1 MKKTK
6 GRMRGILSLVLAML
20 LTVTM
25 IPAQKVLAED
35 GTSGST
41 AESTG
46 NLTFQYEDTAL
57 GFGYV
62 EWKDNA
68 GDWHTQQKNDT
79 VTATAVRIKYDHGGQ
94 LEPGAGLYL
103 DGKDILKDEAN
114 KTALESENG
123 LTLETDKNYEFQ
135 HIAFI
140 AAGGSGSGEQPPQQP
155 QPPASQGIE
164 LILEGNARDK
174 FDTLIAAG
182 DDANNIYVKVND
194 AASYQKI
201 SDLMNDSTS
210 STPLVTVSGGRYQFA
225 NTVTKVSLYV
235 KYDANYMVQFMPN
248 VAGMGFSENAP
259 LVLDGSGSQHI
270 QIDKKVNT
278 ITWAYDDVRYGKDAY
293 LEHGTAEIIAVDG
306 TPVEKLPKDP
316 DNFAA
321 NAGNKDGGHFAAAP
335 GAKITIKLTPDYGYQ
350 LSGVQLNG
358 GATLEA
364 QKEVS
369 TFTFTMPD
377 TSIHFKGIFTKSEDA
392 VVTTGNTVKN
402 AAIANGANAA
412 NSGNLE
418 LKVSDNTDYNTAAA
432 TALVSDAV
440 AAEAVDL
447 SLNQVV
453 SKGNGTNWE
462 TGITEFEKPIT
473 LSLALK
479 DYDANYDYTVVRNH
493 NGKLTALDTT
503 AINGT
508 VSFATNQFSTYV
520 IVKKEK
526 SKTPV
531 YSTQANAGAGAPQT
545 TFSQTTKELLDA
557 IGLTAAEKKAIA
569 NGANANVVLNV
580 NVKTL
585 TEKEAKLIESV
596 IGKNKMAETYDI
608 NLLLQIAGL
617 ADRNITDPSSAIGI
631 TITIPDK
638 FINTDTSVKRVYRM
652 VRIHDGKA
660 TVIDGTFDANT
671 KQFTFATDGFSTYA
685 LVYEDVA
692 ATTTTP
698 ATTSPKTN
706 DTSLPIAWLLLLGAG
721 LCGCMAVTLVKKKTK

>member
-25 IPAQKVLAED
+25 IPAQKVLAE
-35 GTSGST
+35 GEAAGST
-41 AESTG
+41 AENTG
-46 NLTFQYEDTAL
+46 NLTFASFESTDISHGEVQWKNGDADT
-57 GFGYV
+57 
-62 EWKDNA
+62 
-68 GDWHTQQKNDT
+68 WHTQTTTGD
-79 VTATAVRIKYDHGGQ
+79 VTATNVRIVVKENANLGQ
-94 LEPGAGLYL
+94 HMALRINGQ
-103 DGKDILKDEAN
+103 DILQTNLETLKSDE
-114 KTALESENG
+114 G
-123 LTLETDKNYEFQ
+123 LTLQANEKYQFEHIEFSS
-135 HIAFI
+135 
-140 AAGGSGSGEQPPQQP
+140 AAGGSGGEEQQP
-155 QPPASQGIE
+155 QPPKPPVSQGIE
-164 LILEGNARDK
+164 LILEGNAKDK
-174 FDTLIAAG
+174 FDTLIATG
-182 DDANNIYVKVND
+182 DTANNIYVKVND
-194 AASYQKI
+194 EASYQKI
-201 SDLMNDSTS
+201 SDLTKG
-210 STPLVTVSGGRYQFA
+210 STPQVTVSPDGRYQFA
-225 NTVTKVSLYV
+225 DFVTKVSLYV

-248 VAGMGFSENAP
+248 AAGMGFSENAP
-259 LVLDGSGSQHI
+259 LVLNGSGSQHI

-293 LEHGTAEIIAVDG
+293 LEHGTAEIIAVNG
-306 TPVEKLPKDP
+306 TPVAQLPKDP

-321 NAGNKDGGHFAAAP
+321 NAGNKDGGHFAADP

-364 QKEVS
+364 QKDVS

-377 TSIHFKGIFTKSEDA
+377 TSVHFKGIFTKSEDA

-402 AAIANGANAA
+402 AAIANGANATS
-412 NSGNLE
+412 SGNLE
-418 LKVSDNTDYNTAAA
+418 LKVSDNTNYNTAAA

-531 YSTQANAGAGAPQT
+531 YSTEANAGAGAPQT

-569 NGANANVVLNV
+569 NGANVNVVLNV

-638 FINTDTSVKRVYRM
+638 FINTDTSVKRIYRM

-706 DTSLPIAWLLLLGAG
+706 NTSLPIAWLLLLGAG

>member
-1 MKKTK
+1 MRKTK

-25 IPAQKVLAED
+25 IPAQKVLAE
-35 GTSGST
+35 GESAGST
-41 AESTG
+41 AENTG
-46 NLTFQYEDTAL
+46 NLTFQYKDTAL

-62 EWKDNA
+62 QWKDNA
-68 GDWHTQQKNDT
+68 GTWHTQQENGT
-79 VTATAVRIKYDHGGQ
+79 VTATAVRIKYDHSGQ
-94 LEPGAGLYL
+94 LESGAGLYL

-123 LTLETDKNYEFQ
+123 LTLETEKNYEFQ

-140 AAGGSGSGEQPPQQP
+140 AAGGSGGGEQQP
-155 QPPASQGIE
+155 QPPAAQGIE
-164 LILEGNARDK
+164 LILEGNARDNFHK
-174 FDTLIAAG
+174 MINIGNAE
-182 DDANNIYVKVND
+182 NNIYVKVND
-194 AASYQKI
+194 EASYQKI
-201 SDLMNDSTS
+201 SDLIHDNQ
-210 STPLVTVSGGRYQFA
+210 VTVSGGCYQFVA
-225 NTVTKVSLYV
+225 SVKKVSLYV
-235 KYDANYMVQFMPN
+235 KYDTNYMVQFMPN

-293 LEHGTAEIIAVDG
+293 LEHGTAEIIAVNG
-306 TPVEKLPKDP
+306 TPVAQLPKDP

-321 NAGNKDGGHFAAAP
+321 NAGNKDGGHFAADP
-335 GAKITIKLTPDYGYQ
+335 GDKITIKLTPDYGYQ

-364 QKEVS
+364 QKDVS
-369 TFTFTMPD
+369 TFTFTMPN
-377 TSIHFKGIFTKSEDA
+377 TSVHFKGIFTKSEDA

-418 LKVSDNTDYNTAAA
+418 LKVSDNTEYNTAAA

-473 LSLALK
+473 VSLALK

-531 YSTQANAGAGAPQT
+531 YSTEANAGAGAPQT

-569 NGANANVVLNV
+569 NGANVNVVLNV

>member
-1 MKKTK
+1 MRKTK
-6 GRMRGILSLVLAML
+6 GRMRGILSLVLAL
-20 LTVTM
+20 LLMVTM
-25 IPAQKVLAED
+25 IPAQKVLAE
-35 GTSGST
+35 GEPAGNPTG
-41 AESTG
+41 STG
-46 NLTFQYEDTAL
+46 NLTFQFANNSAEY
-57 GFGYV
+57 GSV
-62 EWKDNA
+62 EWQDATGNWKK
-68 GDWHTQQKNDT
+68 QQADGT
-79 VTATAVRIKYDHGGQ
+79 VTATAVRVKYNKGGQ
-94 LEPGAGLYL
+94 LEPGAGLFL
-103 DGKDILKDEAN
+103 DGKNILEDKTN
-114 KTALESENG
+114 KTDLESENG
-123 LTLETDKNYEFQ
+123 FTLKTDKNYAFQ

-140 AAGGSGSGEQPPQQP
+140 TAGGSGGEENPP
-155 QPPASQGIE
+155 QPPKPPVSQGIE
-164 LILEGNARDK
+164 FFLEGNAKDK
-174 FDTLIAAG
+174 FDTLIATG
-182 DDANNIYVKVND
+182 DTANNIYVKVNED
-194 AASYQKI
+194 TSYQKI
-201 SDLMNDSTS
+201 NDLIKSKM
-210 STPLVTVSGGRYQFA
+210 VTISPDGRYQFDKS
-225 NTVTKVSLYV
+225 VTKVFLYV

-293 LEHGTAEIIAVDG
+293 LEHGTAEIIAVNG
-306 TPVEKLPKDP
+306 TPVAKLPVDP
-316 DNFAA
+316 TNFAT
-321 NAGNKDGGHFAAAP
+321 NAGNKDGGHFAADP

-350 LSGVQLNG
+350 LSGVKLNG

-364 QKEVS
+364 QKDVS

-377 TSIHFKGIFTKSEDA
+377 TSVHFKGIFTKSEDA

-402 AAIANGANAA
+402 AAIANGANAT

-418 LKVSDNTDYNTAAA
+418 LKVSDNTNYNTAAA

-531 YSTQANAGAGAPQT
+531 YSTEANAGAGAPQT

-569 NGANANVVLNV
+569 NGANVNVVLNV

-660 TVIDGTFDANT
+660 TVIDGTFDAKT

-692 ATTTTP
+692 ATTSTP

-721 LCGCMAVTLVKKKTK
+721 LCGCMAVTARKKKIK

>member
-1 MKKTK
+1 MRKTK
-6 GRMRGILSLVLAML
+6 GRMRGILSLVLAL
-20 LTVTM
+20 LLMVTM
-25 IPAQKVLAED
+25 IPAQKVLAE
-35 GTSGST
+35 GET
-41 AESTG
+41 AGNQPENAG
-46 NLTFQYEDTAL
+46 NLTFASFDSTDISLGEVQWKNGDADT
-57 GFGYV
+57 
-62 EWKDNA
+62 
-68 GDWHTQQKNDT
+68 WHTQTTTGD
-79 VTATAVRIKYDHGGQ
+79 VTATNVRIVVKKNANLGQ
-94 LEPGAGLYL
+94 HMALRINGQ
-103 DGKDILKDEAN
+103 DILQTN
-114 KTALESENG
+114 LETLKSNEG
-123 LTLETDKNYEFQ
+123 LTLQADGKYQFEHIEFSS
-135 HIAFI
+135 
-140 AAGGSGSGEQPPQQP
+140 AAGGSGGEEQPPQ
-155 QPPASQGIE
+155 PPTSQGIE
-164 LILEGNARDK
+164 FVLEGNAKDK
-174 FDTLIAAG
+174 FDTLIATG
-182 DDANNIYVKVND
+182 DTANNIYVRVNED
-194 AASYQKI
+194 TSYQKI
-201 SDLMNDSTS
+201 NDLIKSKM
-210 STPLVTVSGGRYQFA
+210 VTVSPDGRYQFDKS
-225 NTVTKVSLYV
+225 VTKVSLYV

-278 ITWAYDDVRYGKDAY
+278 ITWAYDDVRYDKDAY
-293 LEHGTAEIIAVDG
+293 LEHGTAEIIAVNG
-306 TPVEKLPKDP
+306 TPVAKLPMDP
-316 DNFAA
+316 TNFAT
-321 NAGNKDGGHFAAAP
+321 NAGNKDGGHFAADP
-335 GAKITIKLTPDYGYQ
+335 GDKITIKLTPDYGYQ

-364 QKEVS
+364 QKDVS
-369 TFTFTMPD
+369 TFTFTMPN
-377 TSIHFKGIFTKSEDA
+377 TSVHFKGIFTKSEDA

-402 AAIANGANAA
+402 AAIVNGANAA

-418 LKVSDNTDYNTAAA
+418 LKVSDNTEYNTAAA

-531 YSTQANAGAGAPQT
+531 YSTEANAGAGAPQT

-569 NGANANVVLNV
+569 NGANVNVVLNV

-706 DTSLPIAWLLLLGAG
+706 DTSLPIAWFLLLGAG

>member
-1 MKKTK
+1 MRKTK

-25 IPAQKVLAED
+25 IPAQKVLAE
-35 GTSGST
+35 GEPSG
-41 AESTG
+41 STG
-46 NLTFQYEDTAL
+46 NLTFASFDSTDISLGEVQWKNGNADT
-57 GFGYV
+57 
-62 EWKDNA
+62 
-68 GDWHTQQKNDT
+68 WHTQTTTGD
-79 VTATAVRIKYDHGGQ
+79 VTATNVRIVVKGNANLGQ
-94 LEPGAGLYL
+94 HMALRINGQ
-103 DGKDILKDEAN
+103 DILQTN
-114 KTALESENG
+114 LETLKSNEG
-123 LTLETDKNYEFQ
+123 LTLQADGKYQFEHIEFSS
-135 HIAFI
+135 
-140 AAGGSGSGEQPPQQP
+140 AAGGSGGEENPPQQP
-155 QPPASQGIE
+155 QPPATQGME

-174 FDTLIAAG
+174 FDQMIALG
-182 DDANNIYVKVND
+182 NDANNIYVKVNGE
-194 AASYQKI
+194 ASYQKI
-201 SDLMNDSTS
+201 NDLIESGM
-210 STPLVTVSGGRYQFA
+210 VTVSQDGRYQFA
-225 NTVTKVSLYV
+225 DSVKKVSLYV

-293 LEHGTAEIIAVDG
+293 LEHGTAEIIAVNG
-306 TPVEKLPKDP
+306 TPVAKLPVDP
-316 DNFAA
+316 TNFAT
-321 NAGNKDGGHFAAAP
+321 NAGNKDGGHFAADP
-335 GAKITIKLTPDYGYQ
+335 GDKITIKLTPDYGYQ

-364 QKEVS
+364 QKDVS
-369 TFTFTMPD
+369 TFTFTMPN
-377 TSIHFKGIFTKSEDA
+377 TSVHFKGIFTKSEDT

-418 LKVSDNTDYNTAAA
+418 LKVSDNTEYNTAAA

-462 TGITEFEKPIT
+462 TEITEFEKPIT

-479 DYDANYDYTVVRNH
+479 DYDDNYDYTVVRNH

-531 YSTQANAGAGAPQT
+531 YSTEANAGAGAPQT

-569 NGANANVVLNV
+569 NGANVNVVLNV

-617 ADRNITDPSSAIGI
+617 SDRIITDPNSAIGI

>member
-20 LTVTM
+20 LMVTM
-25 IPAQKVLAED
+25 IPAQKVLAE
-35 GTSGST
+35 GEAAGST
-41 AESTG
+41 AENTG
-46 NLTFQYEDTAL
+46 NLTFASFESTDISHGEVQWKNGDADT
-57 GFGYV
+57 
-62 EWKDNA
+62 
-68 GDWHTQQKNDT
+68 WHTQTTTGD
-79 VTATAVRIKYDHGGQ
+79 VTATNVRIVVKKNANLGQ
-94 LEPGAGLYL
+94 HMALRINGQDILQTNLETLKSNEGLKL
-103 DGKDILKDEAN
+103 QADGKYQFE
-114 KTALESENG
+114 
-123 LTLETDKNYEFQ
+123 
-135 HIAFI
+135 HIGFSS
-140 AAGGSGSGEQPPQQP
+140 AAGGSGGEENPP
-155 QPPASQGIE
+155 QPPKPPVSQGIE
-164 LILEGNARDK
+164 FVLEGNARDK
-174 FDTLIAAG
+174 FGEMIAAG
-182 DDANNIYVKVND
+182 NDANNIYVKVNED
-194 AASYQKI
+194 TSYQKI
-201 SDLMNDSTS
+201 NDLIKSKM
-210 STPLVTVSGGRYQFA
+210 VTVSQDGRYQFDKS
-225 NTVTKVSLYV
+225 VTKVSLYV

-248 VAGMGFSENAP
+248 AAGMGFSENAP

-293 LEHGTAEIIAVDG
+293 LEHGTAEIIAVNG
-306 TPVEKLPKDP
+306 TPVAKLSVDP
-316 DNFAA
+316 TNFAT
-321 NAGNKDGGHFAAAP
+321 NAGNKDGGHFAADP

-364 QKEVS
+364 QKDVS

-377 TSIHFKGIFTKSEDA
+377 TSVHFKGIFTKSEDA

-402 AAIANGANAA
+402 AAIANGANAT

-418 LKVSDNTDYNTAAA
+418 LKVSDNTNYNTAAA

-531 YSTQANAGAGAPQT
+531 YSTEANAGAGAPQT

-569 NGANANVVLNV
+569 NGANVNVVLNV

-617 ADRNITDPSSAIGI
+617 ADRNITDPNSAIGI

-652 VRIHDGKA
+652 VRIHEGKA

-692 ATTTTP
+692 ATTLTP

>member
-25 IPAQKVLAED
+25 IPAQKVLAE
-35 GTSGST
+35 GEPAGST
-41 AESTG
+41 AENTG
-46 NLTFQYEDTAL
+46 NLTFASFESTDISHGEVQWKNGDADT
-57 GFGYV
+57 
-62 EWKDNA
+62 
-68 GDWHTQQKNDT
+68 WHTQTTTGD
-79 VTATAVRIKYDHGGQ
+79 VTATNVRIVVKENANLGQ
-94 LEPGAGLYL
+94 HMALRINGQDILQTNLETLKSDEGLKL
-103 DGKDILKDEAN
+103 QADGKYQFE
-114 KTALESENG
+114 
-123 LTLETDKNYEFQ
+123 
-135 HIAFI
+135 HIGFSS
-140 AAGGSGSGEQPPQQP
+140 AAGGSGGEENPP
-155 QPPASQGIE
+155 QPPKPPVSQGIGFV
-164 LILEGNARDK
+164 LEGNARDK
-174 FDTLIAAG
+174 FGEMIAAG
-182 DDANNIYVKVND
+182 NDANNIYVKVNED
-194 AASYQKI
+194 TSYQKI
-201 SDLMNDSTS
+201 NDLIKSKM
-210 STPLVTVSGGRYQFA
+210 VTVSQDGRYQFDKS
-225 NTVTKVSLYV
+225 VTKVSLYV

-248 VAGMGFSENAP
+248 AAGMGFSENAP
-259 LVLDGSGSQHI
+259 LVLDGSGLQHI

-293 LEHGTAEIIAVDG
+293 LEHGTAEIIAVNG
-306 TPVEKLPKDP
+306 TPVAQLPKDP

-321 NAGNKDGGHFAAAP
+321 NAGNKDGGHFAADP

-364 QKEVS
+364 QKDVS
-369 TFTFTMPD
+369 TFTFAMPD
-377 TSIHFKGIFTKSEDA
+377 TSVHFKGIFTKSEDA

-402 AAIANGANAA
+402 AAIANGANAT

-418 LKVSDNTDYNTAAA
+418 LKVSDNTNYNTAAA

-526 SKTPV
+526 SKTPI
-531 YSTQANAGAGAPQT
+531 YSTEANAGAGAPQT

-569 NGANANVVLNV
+569 NGANVNVVLNV

-617 ADRNITDPSSAIGI
+617 ADRNITDPSSAIDI

>member
-1 MKKTK
+1 MRKTK
-6 GRMRGILSLVLAML
+6 GRMRGILSLVLAL
-20 LTVTM
+20 LLMVTM
-25 IPAQKVLAED
+25 IPAQKVLAE
-35 GTSGST
+35 GET
-41 AESTG
+41 AGNQPENAG
-46 NLTFQYEDTAL
+46 NLTFASFDSTDISLGEVQWKNGDADT
-57 GFGYV
+57 
-62 EWKDNA
+62 
-68 GDWHTQQKNDT
+68 WHTQTTTGD
-79 VTATAVRIKYDHGGQ
+79 VTATNVRIVVKKNANLGQ
-94 LEPGAGLYL
+94 YMALRINGQ
-103 DGKDILKDEAN
+103 DILQTN
-114 KTALESENG
+114 LETLKSNEG
-123 LTLETDKNYEFQ
+123 LTLQADGKYQFEHIEFSS
-135 HIAFI
+135 
-140 AAGGSGSGEQPPQQP
+140 AAGGSGGEEQPPQ
-155 QPPASQGIE
+155 PPTSQGIE
-164 LILEGNARDK
+164 FVLEGNAKDK
-174 FDTLIAAG
+174 FDTLIATG
-182 DDANNIYVKVND
+182 DTANNIYVRVNED
-194 AASYQKI
+194 TSYQKI
-201 SDLMNDSTS
+201 NDLIKSKM
-210 STPLVTVSGGRYQFA
+210 VTVSPDGRYQFDKS
-225 NTVTKVSLYV
+225 VTKVSLYV

-278 ITWAYDDVRYGKDAY
+278 ITWAYDDVRYDKDAY
-293 LEHGTAEIIAVDG
+293 LEHGTAEIIAVNG
-306 TPVEKLPKDP
+306 TPVAKLPMDP
-316 DNFAA
+316 TNFAT
-321 NAGNKDGGHFAAAP
+321 NAGNKDGGHFAADP
-335 GAKITIKLTPDYGYQ
+335 GDKITIKLTPDYGYQ

-364 QKEVS
+364 QKDVS
-369 TFTFTMPD
+369 TFTFTMPN
-377 TSIHFKGIFTKSEDA
+377 TSVHFKGIFTKSEDA

-418 LKVSDNTDYNTAAA
+418 LKVSDNTEYNTAAA

-531 YSTQANAGAGAPQT
+531 YSTEANAGAGAPQT

-569 NGANANVVLNV
+569 NGANVNVVLNV

-706 DTSLPIAWLLLLGAG
+706 DTSLPIAWFLLLGAG

>member
-25 IPAQKVLAED
+25 IPAQKVLAE
-35 GTSGST
+35 GEAAGNPTG
-41 AESTG
+41 STG
-46 NLTFQYEDTAL
+46 NLMFQFANNSAEY
-57 GFGYV
+57 GSV
-62 EWKDNA
+62 EWKDTTGN
-68 GDWHTQQKNDT
+68 WHTQNENGT
-79 VTATAVRIKYDHGGQ
+79 VTAAVVRVKCASGGQ

-103 DGKDILKDEAN
+103 DGKDILAKETN
-114 KTALESENG
+114 KTALQSDAG
-123 LTLETDKNYEFQ
+123 LTLEAGKNYAFQ
-135 HIAFI
+135 NIAFI
-140 AAGGSGSGEQPPQQP
+140 AAGGSGGEEQPP
-155 QPPASQGIE
+155 QPPASHGIE
-164 LILEGNARDK
+164 FVLEGNAKDK
-174 FDTLIAAG
+174 FDTLIATG
-182 DDANNIYVKVND
+182 DTANNIYVKVND
-194 AASYQKI
+194 EASYQKI
-201 SDLMNDSTS
+201 SELTQG
-210 STPLVTVSGGRYQFA
+210 STPQVTVSQDGRYQFDKS
-225 NTVTKVSLYV
+225 VTKVSLYV

-248 VAGMGFSENAP
+248 VAGIGFSENAP

-293 LEHGTAEIIAVDG
+293 LEHGTAEIIAVNG
-306 TPVEKLPKDP
+306 TPVAQLPKDP

-321 NAGNKDGGHFAAAP
+321 NAGNKDGGHFAADP

-364 QKEVS
+364 QKDVS

-377 TSIHFKGIFTKSEDA
+377 TSVHFKGIFTKSEDA

-402 AAIANGANAA
+402 AAIANGANAT

-418 LKVSDNTDYNTAAA
+418 LKVSDNTNYNTAAA

-462 TGITEFEKPIT
+462 TGITEFENPIT

-569 NGANANVVLNV
+569 NGANVNVVLNV

>member
-1 MKKTK
+1 MRKTK

-25 IPAQKVLAED
+25 IPAQKVLAE
-35 GTSGST
+35 GEAAGNP
-41 AESTG
+41 AGSTG
-46 NLTFQYEDTAL
+46 NLTFQFANNSAEY
-57 GFGYV
+57 GSV
-62 EWKDNA
+62 EWQDATGNWKK
-68 GDWHTQQKNDT
+68 QQADGT
-79 VTATAVRIKYDHGGQ
+79 VTATAVRVKYNKGGQ
-94 LEPGAGLYL
+94 LEPGAGLFL
-103 DGKDILKDEAN
+103 DGKNILEDKAN
-114 KTALESENG
+114 KTDLESENG
-123 LTLETDKNYEFQ
+123 FTLKTDKNYAFQ

-140 AAGGSGSGEQPPQQP
+140 TAGGSGGEEQPP

-164 LILEGNARDK
+164 FVLEGNAKDK
-174 FDTLIAAG
+174 FDTLIATG
-182 DDANNIYVKVND
+182 DTANNIYVKVNED
-194 AASYQKI
+194 TSYQKI
-201 SDLMNDSTS
+201 NDLIKSKM
-210 STPLVTVSGGRYQFA
+210 VTVFQDGRYQFDKS
-225 NTVTKVSLYV
+225 VTKVSLYV

-278 ITWAYDDVRYGKDAY
+278 ITWAYDDVRYDKDAY
-293 LEHGTAEIIAVDG
+293 LEHGTAEIIAVNG
-306 TPVEKLPKDP
+306 TPVAKLPMDP
-316 DNFAA
+316 TNFAT
-321 NAGNKDGGHFAAAP
+321 NAGNKDGGHFAADP
-335 GAKITIKLTPDYGYQ
+335 GDKITIKLTPDYGYQ

-364 QKEVS
+364 QKDVS
-369 TFTFTMPD
+369 TFTFTMPN
-377 TSIHFKGIFTKSEDA
+377 TSVHFKGIFTKSEDA
-392 VVTTGNTVKN
+392 VVMTGNTVKN
-402 AAIANGANAA
+402 AAIANGANAT

-418 LKVSDNTDYNTAAA
+418 LKVSDNTNYNTAAA

-531 YSTQANAGAGAPQT
+531 YSTEANAGAGAPQT

>member
-1 MKKTK
+1 MRKTK

-20 LTVTM
+20 LMVTM
-25 IPAQKVLAED
+25 IPAQKVLAE
-35 GTSGST
+35 GETAGNT
-41 AESTG
+41 AENTG
-46 NLTFQYEDTAL
+46 NLTFASFDSTDTSL
-57 GFGYV
+57 GEV
-62 EWKDNA
+62 QWKNGEADT
-68 GDWHTQQKNDT
+68 WHTQTTKGD
-79 VTATAVRIKYDHGGQ
+79 VTATNVRIVVKGNASLGQHMALRIGGN
-94 LEPGAGLYL
+94 
-103 DGKDILKDEAN
+103 DILQTN
-114 KTALESENG
+114 LETLKSNEG
-123 LTLETDKNYEFQ
+123 LTLQANGKYQFEHIEFSS
-135 HIAFI
+135 
-140 AAGGSGSGEQPPQQP
+140 AAGGSGGEENPP
-155 QPPASQGIE
+155 QPPKPPVSQGIE

-174 FDTLIAAG
+174 FGEMIAAG
-182 DDANNIYVKVND
+182 NDANNIYVKVNED
-194 AASYQKI
+194 TSYQKI
-201 SDLMNDSTS
+201 NDLIKSKM
-210 STPLVTVSGGRYQFA
+210 VTVSGGRYQFDKS
-225 NTVTKVSLYV
+225 VTKVSLYV

-248 VAGMGFSENAP
+248 AAGTGFSENTP
-259 LVLDGSGSQHI
+259 LVLNSPCSQHI

-278 ITWAYDDVRYGKDAY
+278 ITWAYDVRHGKDAY

-306 TPVEKLPKDP
+306 TPVAQIPKDP
-316 DNFAA
+316 DNFAT
-321 NAGNKDGGHFAAAP
+321 NAGNKDGGHFAADP

-364 QKEVS
+364 QKDVS

-377 TSIHFKGIFTKSEDA
+377 TSVHFKGIFTKSEDA

-402 AAIANGANAA
+402 AAIANGANAT

-418 LKVSDNTDYNTAAA
+418 LKVSDNTNYNTAAA

-531 YSTQANAGAGAPQT
+531 YSTEANAGAGAPQT

-569 NGANANVVLNV
+569 NGANVNVVLNV

-617 ADRNITDPSSAIGI
+617 SDRIITDPNSAIGI

-652 VRIHDGKA
+652 VRIHEGKA
-660 TVIDGTFDANT
+660 TVIDGTFDAKT

-692 ATTTTP
+692 ATTSTP

-721 LCGCMAVTLVKKKTK
+721 LCGCMAVTARKKEN

>member
-6 GRMRGILSLVLAML
+6 GRMRGILSLVLAL
-20 LTVTM
+20 LLMVTM
-25 IPAQKVLAED
+25 IPAQKVLAE
-35 GTSGST
+35 
-41 AESTG
+41 
-46 NLTFQYEDTAL
+46 
-57 GFGYV
+57 
-62 EWKDNA
+62 
-68 GDWHTQQKNDT
+68 
-79 VTATAVRIKYDHGGQ
+79 
-94 LEPGAGLYL
+94 
-103 DGKDILKDEAN
+103 
-114 KTALESENG
+114 
-123 LTLETDKNYEFQ
+123 
-135 HIAFI
+135 
-140 AAGGSGSGEQPPQQP
+140 GGSGGEENPP
-155 QPPASQGIE
+155 QPPKPPVSQGIE
-164 LILEGNARDK
+164 FVLEGNARDK
-174 FDTLIAAG
+174 FGEMIAAG
-182 DDANNIYVKVND
+182 NDANNIYVKVNED
-194 AASYQKI
+194 TSYQKI
-201 SDLMNDSTS
+201 NDLIKSKM
-210 STPLVTVSGGRYQFA
+210 VTVSQDGRYQFA
-225 NTVTKVSLYV
+225 DSVKKVSLYV

-248 VAGMGFSENAP
+248 VAGIGFSENAP

-293 LEHGTAEIIAVDG
+293 LEHGTAEIIAVNG
-306 TPVEKLPKDP
+306 TPVAQLPKDP

-321 NAGNKDGGHFAAAP
+321 NAGNKDGGHFAADP

-364 QKEVS
+364 QKDVS

-377 TSIHFKGIFTKSEDA
+377 TSVHFKGIFTKSEDA

-402 AAIANGANAA
+402 AAIANGANAT

-418 LKVSDNTDYNTAAA
+418 LKVSDNTNYNTAAA

-531 YSTQANAGAGAPQT
+531 YSTEANAGAGAPQT
-545 TFSQTTKELLDA
+545 TFSQTTKEMLDA

-569 NGANANVVLNV
+569 NGANVNVVLNV

-721 LCGCMAVTLVKKKTK
+721 LCGCMAVTARKKEN

>member
-20 LTVTM
+20 LMVTM
-25 IPAQKVLAED
+25 IPAQKVLAE
-35 GTSGST
+35 GEAAGST
-41 AESTG
+41 AENTG
-46 NLTFQYEDTAL
+46 NLTFASFESTDISHGEVQWKNGDADT
-57 GFGYV
+57 
-62 EWKDNA
+62 
-68 GDWHTQQKNDT
+68 WHTQTTTGD
-79 VTATAVRIKYDHGGQ
+79 VTATNVRIVVKKNANLGQ
-94 LEPGAGLYL
+94 HMALRINGQDILQTNLETLKSNEGLKL
-103 DGKDILKDEAN
+103 QADGKYQFE
-114 KTALESENG
+114 
-123 LTLETDKNYEFQ
+123 
-135 HIAFI
+135 HIGFSS
-140 AAGGSGSGEQPPQQP
+140 AAGGSGGEENPP
-155 QPPASQGIE
+155 QPPKPPVSQGIE
-164 LILEGNARDK
+164 FVLEGNARDK
-174 FDTLIAAG
+174 FGEMIAAG
-182 DDANNIYVKVND
+182 NDANNIYVMVNED
-194 AASYQKI
+194 TSYQKI
-201 SDLMNDSTS
+201 NDLIKSKM
-210 STPLVTVSGGRYQFA
+210 VTVSQDGRYQFDKS
-225 NTVTKVSLYV
+225 VTKVSLYV

-248 VAGMGFSENAP
+248 AAGMGFSENAP

-306 TPVEKLPKDP
+306 TPVAQLPKDP

-321 NAGNKDGGHFAAAP
+321 NAGNKDGGHFAADP

-350 LSGVQLNG
+350 LLGVQLNG

-364 QKEVS
+364 QKDVS

-377 TSIHFKGIFTKSEDA
+377 TSVHFKGIFTKSEDA

-402 AAIANGANAA
+402 AAIANGANAT

-418 LKVSDNTDYNTAAA
+418 LKVSDNTNYNTAAA

-493 NGKLTALDTT
+493 NGKLTALNTI

-520 IVKKEK
+520 IVKKAK

-531 YSTQANAGAGAPQT
+531 YSTEANAGAGAPQT

-569 NGANANVVLNV
+569 NGANANVILNV

-617 ADRNITDPSSAIGI
+617 ADRNITDPNSAIGI

>member
-20 LTVTM
+20 LMVTM
-25 IPAQKVLAED
+25 IPAQKVLAE
-35 GTSGST
+35 GET
-41 AESTG
+41 AGNPTGSTG
-46 NLTFQYEDTAL
+46 NLMFQFANNSAEY
-57 GFGYV
+57 GSV
-62 EWKDNA
+62 EWKDTTGN
-68 GDWHTQQKNDT
+68 WHTQNENGT
-79 VTATAVRIKYDHGGQ
+79 VTAAVVRVKCASGGQ

-103 DGKDILKDEAN
+103 DGKDILAKETN
-114 KTALESENG
+114 KTALQSDAG
-123 LTLETDKNYEFQ
+123 LTLEAGKNYAFQ
-135 HIAFI
+135 NIAFI
-140 AAGGSGSGEQPPQQP
+140 AAGGSGGEEQPP
-155 QPPASQGIE
+155 QPPASHGIE
-164 LILEGNARDK
+164 FVLEGNAKDK
-174 FDTLIAAG
+174 FDTLIATG
-182 DDANNIYVKVND
+182 DTANNIYVKVND
-194 AASYQKI
+194 EASYQKI
-201 SDLMNDSTS
+201 SELTQG
-210 STPLVTVSGGRYQFA
+210 STPQVTVSPDGRYQFDKS
-225 NTVTKVSLYV
+225 VTKVSLYV

-248 VAGMGFSENAP
+248 VAGMGFGENAP

-293 LEHGTAEIIAVDG
+293 LEHGTAEIIAVNG
-306 TPVEKLPKDP
+306 TPVAQLPKDP

-321 NAGNKDGGHFAAAP
+321 NAGNKDGGHFAADP

-364 QKEVS
+364 QKDVS

-377 TSIHFKGIFTKSEDA
+377 TSVHFKGIFTKSEDA

-418 LKVSDNTDYNTAAA
+418 LKVSDNTEYNTAAA

-462 TGITEFEKPIT
+462 TGITEFENPIT

-531 YSTQANAGAGAPQT
+531 YSTEANAGAGAPQT

-569 NGANANVVLNV
+569 NGANVNVVLNV

>member
-1 MKKTK
+1 MRKTK

-25 IPAQKVLAED
+25 IPAQKVLAE
-35 GTSGST
+35 GEAAGNP
-41 AESTG
+41 AGSTG
-46 NLTFQYEDTAL
+46 NLTFQFANNSAEY
-57 GFGYV
+57 GSV
-62 EWKDNA
+62 EWQDATGNWKK
-68 GDWHTQQKNDT
+68 QQADGT
-79 VTATAVRIKYDHGGQ
+79 VTATAVRVKYNKGGQ
-94 LEPGAGLYL
+94 LEPGAGLFL
-103 DGKDILKDEAN
+103 DGKNILEDKTN
-114 KTALESENG
+114 KTDLESENG
-123 LTLETDKNYEFQ
+123 FTLKTDKNYAFQ

-140 AAGGSGSGEQPPQQP
+140 TAGGSGGEEQQP
-155 QPPASQGIE
+155 QPPKPPVSQGIE
-164 LILEGNARDK
+164 LILEGNAKDK
-174 FDTLIAAG
+174 FDTLIATG
-182 DDANNIYVKVND
+182 DTANNIYVKVND
-194 AASYQKI
+194 EASYQKI
-201 SDLMNDSTS
+201 SDLTKGN
-210 STPLVTVSGGRYQFA
+210 TPQVTVSPDGRYQFDKS
-225 NTVTKVSLYV
+225 VTKVSLYV

-248 VAGMGFSENAP
+248 VAGMGFGEKAP
-259 LVLDGSGSQHI
+259 LVLNGSGSQHI

-293 LEHGTAEIIAVDG
+293 LEHGTAEIIAVNG
-306 TPVEKLPKDP
+306 TPVAQLPKDP

-321 NAGNKDGGHFAAAP
+321 NAGNKDGGHFAADP

-350 LSGVQLNG
+350 LSGVKLNG

-364 QKEVS
+364 QKDVS

-377 TSIHFKGIFTKSEDA
+377 TSVHFKGIFTKSEDA

-418 LKVSDNTDYNTAAA
+418 LKVSDNTEYNTAAA

-531 YSTQANAGAGAPQT
+531 YSTEANAGAGAPQT

-569 NGANANVVLNV
+569 NGANVNVVLNV

>member
-25 IPAQKVLAED
+25 IPAQKVLAE
-35 GTSGST
+35 GEAAGNPTG
-41 AESTG
+41 STG
-46 NLTFQYEDTAL
+46 NLTFASFDSTDVSLGEVQWKNGDADT
-57 GFGYV
+57 
-62 EWKDNA
+62 
-68 GDWHTQQKNDT
+68 WHTQTTTGD
-79 VTATAVRIKYDHGGQ
+79 VTATNVRIVVKENANLGQHMALRIGGQ
-94 LEPGAGLYL
+94 NILQTYLETLKSDEGLKL
-103 DGKDILKDEAN
+103 QADGKYQFE
-114 KTALESENG
+114 
-123 LTLETDKNYEFQ
+123 
-135 HIAFI
+135 HIGFSS
-140 AAGGSGSGEQPPQQP
+140 AAGGSGGEENPP
-155 QPPASQGIE
+155 QPPKPPVSQGIE
-164 LILEGNARDK
+164 FFLEGNAKDK
-174 FDTLIAAG
+174 FDTLIATG
-182 DDANNIYVKVND
+182 DTANNIYVKVNED
-194 AASYQKI
+194 TSYQKI
-201 SDLMNDSTS
+201 NDLIKSKM
-210 STPLVTVSGGRYQFA
+210 VTVSPDGRYQFDK
-225 NTVTKVSLYV
+225 TVTKVSLYV

-248 VAGMGFSENAP
+248 VAGRGFSEKAP

-293 LEHGTAEIIAVDG
+293 LEHGTAEIIAVNG
-306 TPVEKLPKDP
+306 TPVAQLPKDP

-321 NAGNKDGGHFAAAP
+321 NAGNKDGGHFAADP

-364 QKEVS
+364 QKDVS

-377 TSIHFKGIFTKSEDA
+377 TSVHFKGIFTKSEDA

-402 AAIANGANAA
+402 AAIANGANAT

-418 LKVSDNTDYNTAAA
+418 LKVSDNTEYNTAAA

-531 YSTQANAGAGAPQT
+531 YSTEANAGAGAPQT

-569 NGANANVVLNV
+569 NGANVNVVLNV

>member
-1 MKKTK
+1 MRKTK

-25 IPAQKVLAED
+25 IPAQKVLAE
-35 GTSGST
+35 GEAAGNPTG
-41 AESTG
+41 STG
-46 NLTFQYEDTAL
+46 NLMFQFANNSAEY
-57 GFGYV
+57 GSV
-62 EWKDNA
+62 EWKDTTGN
-68 GDWHTQQKNDT
+68 WHTQNENGT
-79 VTATAVRIKYDHGGQ
+79 VTAAVVRVKCASGGQ

-103 DGKDILKDEAN
+103 DGKDILAKETN
-114 KTALESENG
+114 KTALQSDAG
-123 LTLETDKNYEFQ
+123 LTLEAGKNYAFQ
-135 HIAFI
+135 NIAFI
-140 AAGGSGSGEQPPQQP
+140 AAGGSGGEEQPP
-155 QPPASQGIE
+155 QPPASHGIE
-164 LILEGNARDK
+164 FVLEGNAKDK
-174 FDTLIAAG
+174 FDTLIATG
-182 DDANNIYVKVND
+182 DTANNIYVKVND
-194 AASYQKI
+194 EASYQKI
-201 SDLMNDSTS
+201 SELTQG
-210 STPLVTVSGGRYQFA
+210 STPQVTVSQDGRYQFDKS
-225 NTVTKVSLYV
+225 VTKVSLYV

-248 VAGMGFSENAP
+248 VAGIGFSENAP

-293 LEHGTAEIIAVDG
+293 LEHGTAEIIAVNG
-306 TPVEKLPKDP
+306 TPVAQLPKDP

-321 NAGNKDGGHFAAAP
+321 NAGNKDGGHFAADP

-364 QKEVS
+364 QKDVS

-377 TSIHFKGIFTKSEDA
+377 TSVHFKGIFTKSEDA

-402 AAIANGANAA
+402 AAIANGANAT

-418 LKVSDNTDYNTAAA
+418 LKVSDNTNYNTAAA

-531 YSTQANAGAGAPQT
+531 YSTEANAGAGAPQT

-569 NGANANVVLNV
+569 NGANVNVVLNV

-721 LCGCMAVTLVKKKTK
+721 LCGCMAVTLVKKKIK

>member
-1 MKKTK
+1 MRKTK

-25 IPAQKVLAED
+25 IPAQKVLAE
-35 GTSGST
+35 GEAAGST
-41 AESTG
+41 AENTG

-62 EWKDNA
+62 QWKDNA
-68 GDWHTQQKNDT
+68 GTWHTQQNDGT
-79 VTATAVRIKYDHGGQ
+79 VTATAVRIKYDNGGQ
-94 LEPGAGLYL
+94 LEPGAGLFL
-103 DGKDILKDEAN
+103 DGNNILKDKAN
-114 KTALESENG
+114 KTALELEAG
-123 LTLETDKNYEFQ
+123 LALAPDKNYAFQ

-140 AAGGSGSGEQPPQQP
+140 AAGGSGGEEQPPQ
-155 QPPASQGIE
+155 PPTSQGIE
-164 LILEGNARDK
+164 LILEGNAKDT
-174 FDTLIAAG
+174 FDTLIATG
-182 DDANNIYVKVND
+182 DTANNIYVKVD
-194 AASYQKI
+194 EDTSYQKI
-201 SDLMNDSTS
+201 NDLIKSKM
-210 STPLVTVSGGRYQFA
+210 VTVSPDGRYQFDKS
-225 NTVTKVSLYV
+225 VTKVSLYV

-293 LEHGTAEIIAVDG
+293 LEHGTAEIIAVNG
-306 TPVEKLPKDP
+306 TPVAQLPKDP
-316 DNFAA
+316 DNFAT
-321 NAGNKDGGHFAAAP
+321 NAGNKDGGHFAADP

-350 LSGVQLNG
+350 LSGVKLNG

-364 QKEVS
+364 QKDVS

-377 TSIHFKGIFTKSEDA
+377 TSVHFKGIFTKSEDA

-418 LKVSDNTDYNTAAA
+418 LKVSDNTAAA

-462 TGITEFEKPIT
+462 TGITEFENPIT
-473 LSLALK
+473 LSLTLK

-545 TFSQTTKELLDA
+545 IFSQTTKELLDA

-580 NVKTL
+580 NVKIL

-608 NLLLQIAGL
+608 NLLLQVAGL

>member
-20 LTVTM
+20 LMVTM
-25 IPAQKVLAED
+25 IPAQKVLAE
-35 GTSGST
+35 GEAAGNQPEN
-41 AESTG
+41 AG
-46 NLTFQYEDTAL
+46 NLTFASFDSTDTSL
-57 GFGYV
+57 GEV
-62 EWKDNA
+62 QWKN
-68 GDWHTQQKNDT
+68 GDADTWHTQTTTGD
-79 VTATAVRIKYDHGGQ
+79 VTATNVRIVGKENANLGQHMALRIGGN
-94 LEPGAGLYL
+94 
-103 DGKDILKDEAN
+103 DILQTNLATLKSEA
-114 KTALESENG
+114 G
-123 LTLETDKNYEFQ
+123 LTLQADGKYQFEHIEFTS
-135 HIAFI
+135 
-140 AAGGSGSGEQPPQQP
+140 AAGGSGSGEQPSQPP
-155 QPPASQGIE
+155 QPPTSQGIE
-164 LILEGNARDK
+164 FVLEGNAKDK
-174 FDTLIAAG
+174 FDTLIATG
-182 DDANNIYVKVND
+182 DTANNIYVRVNED
-194 AASYQKI
+194 TSYQKI
-201 SDLMNDSTS
+201 NDLIKSKM
-210 STPLVTVSGGRYQFA
+210 VTVSPDGRYQFDKS
-225 NTVTKVSLYV
+225 VTKVSLYV

-293 LEHGTAEIIAVDG
+293 LEHGTAEIIAVNG
-306 TPVEKLPKDP
+306 TPVAQLPKDP

-321 NAGNKDGGHFAAAP
+321 NAGNKDGGHFAADP

-364 QKEVS
+364 QKDVS

-377 TSIHFKGIFTKSEDA
+377 TSVHFKGIFTKSEDA

-402 AAIANGANAA
+402 AAIANGANAT

-418 LKVSDNTDYNTAAA
+418 LKVSDNTNYNTAAV

-462 TGITEFEKPIT
+462 TGITEFDKPIT
-473 LSLALK
+473 LSLTLK

-493 NGKLTALDTT
+493 NGKLTALNTT

-569 NGANANVVLNV
+569 NGANVNVVLNV

-631 TITIPDK
+631 TIMIPDK

>member
-25 IPAQKVLAED
+25 IPAQKVLAE
-35 GTSGST
+35 GEAAGST
-41 AESTG
+41 AENTG
-46 NLTFQYEDTAL
+46 NLTFASFESTDISHGEVQWKNGDADT
-57 GFGYV
+57 
-62 EWKDNA
+62 
-68 GDWHTQQKNDT
+68 WHTQTTTGD
-79 VTATAVRIKYDHGGQ
+79 VTATNVRIVVKKNANLGQ
-94 LEPGAGLYL
+94 HMALRINGQDILQTNLETLKSNEGLKL
-103 DGKDILKDEAN
+103 QADGKYQFE
-114 KTALESENG
+114 
-123 LTLETDKNYEFQ
+123 
-135 HIAFI
+135 HIGFSS
-140 AAGGSGSGEQPPQQP
+140 AAGGSGGEENPP
-155 QPPASQGIE
+155 QPPKPPVSQGIE
-164 LILEGNARDK
+164 FVLEGNARDK
-174 FDTLIAAG
+174 FGEMIAAG
-182 DDANNIYVKVND
+182 NDANNIYVKVNED
-194 AASYQKI
+194 TSYQKI
-201 SDLMNDSTS
+201 NDLIKSKMD
-210 STPLVTVSGGRYQFA
+210 TVSQDGRYQFA
-225 NTVTKVSLYV
+225 DSVKKVSLYV
-235 KYDANYMVQFMPN
+235 KYDTNYMVQFMPN

-293 LEHGTAEIIAVDG
+293 LEHGTAEIIAVNG
-306 TPVEKLPKDP
+306 TPVAQLPKDP

-321 NAGNKDGGHFAAAP
+321 NAGNKDGGHFAADP

-364 QKEVS
+364 QKDVS

-377 TSIHFKGIFTKSEDA
+377 TSVHFKGIFTKSEDA

-402 AAIANGANAA
+402 AAIANGANAT

-418 LKVSDNTDYNTAAA
+418 LKVSDNTNYNTAAA

-531 YSTQANAGAGAPQT
+531 YSTEANAGAGAPQT

-569 NGANANVVLNV
+569 NGANVNVVLNV

-721 LCGCMAVTLVKKKTK
+721 LCGCMAVTLVKKKIK

>member
-25 IPAQKVLAED
+25 IPAQKVLAE
-35 GTSGST
+35 GEPAGNPTG
-41 AESTG
+41 STG
-46 NLTFQYEDTAL
+46 NLTFQFANNSAEY
-57 GFGYV
+57 GSV
-62 EWKDNA
+62 EWQDATGNWKK
-68 GDWHTQQKNDT
+68 QQADGT
-79 VTATAVRIKYDHGGQ
+79 VTATAVRVKYNKGGQ
-94 LEPGAGLYL
+94 LEPGAGLFL
-103 DGKDILKDEAN
+103 DGKNILEDKTN
-114 KTALESENG
+114 KTDLESENG
-123 LTLETDKNYEFQ
+123 FTLKTDKNYAFQ

-140 AAGGSGSGEQPPQQP
+140 TAGGSGGEENPP
-155 QPPASQGIE
+155 QPPKPPVSQGIE
-164 LILEGNARDK
+164 FVLEGNARDK
-174 FDTLIAAG
+174 FGEMIAAG
-182 DDANNIYVKVND
+182 NDANNIYVKVNED
-194 AASYQKI
+194 TSYQKI
-201 SDLMNDSTS
+201 NDLIKSKM
-210 STPLVTVSGGRYQFA
+210 VTVSQDGRYQFDKS
-225 NTVTKVSLYV
+225 VTKVSLYV

-248 VAGMGFSENAP
+248 AAGMGFSENAP

-278 ITWAYDDVRYGKDAY
+278 ITWAYDDVRYDKDAY
-293 LEHGTAEIIAVDG
+293 LEHGTAEIIAVNG
-306 TPVEKLPKDP
+306 TPVAQLPKDP

-321 NAGNKDGGHFAAAP
+321 NAGNKDGGHFAADP

-364 QKEVS
+364 QKDVS

-377 TSIHFKGIFTKSEDA
+377 TSVHFKGIFTKSEDA

-418 LKVSDNTDYNTAAA
+418 LKVSDNTEYNTAAA

-531 YSTQANAGAGAPQT
+531 YSTEANAGAGAPQT

-569 NGANANVVLNV
+569 NGANVNVVLNV

>member
-20 LTVTM
+20 LMVTM
-25 IPAQKVLAED
+25 IPAQKVLAE
-35 GTSGST
+35 GET
-41 AESTG
+41 AGNPTGSTG
-46 NLTFQYEDTAL
+46 NLTFQFANNIAEY
-57 GFGYV
+57 GSV
-62 EWKDNA
+62 EWQDATGNWKK
-68 GDWHTQQKNDT
+68 QQADGT
-79 VTATAVRIKYDHGGQ
+79 VTATAVRVKYNKGGQ
-94 LEPGAGLYL
+94 LEPGAGLFL
-103 DGKDILKDEAN
+103 DGKNILEDKAN
-114 KTALESENG
+114 KTDLESENG
-123 LTLETDKNYEFQ
+123 FTLKTDKNYAFQ

-140 AAGGSGSGEQPPQQP
+140 TAGGSGGEENPP
-155 QPPASQGIE
+155 QPPKPPVSQGIE
-164 LILEGNARDK
+164 FFLEGNAKDK
-174 FDTLIAAG
+174 FDTLIATG
-182 DDANNIYVKVND
+182 DTANNIYVKVNED
-194 AASYQKI
+194 TSYQKI
-201 SDLMNDSTS
+201 NDLIKSKM
-210 STPLVTVSGGRYQFA
+210 VTVSQDGRYQFA
-225 NTVTKVSLYV
+225 DSVKKVSLYV

-293 LEHGTAEIIAVDG
+293 LEHGTAEIIAVNG
-306 TPVEKLPKDP
+306 TPVAQLPKDP

-321 NAGNKDGGHFAAAP
+321 NAGNKDGGHFAADP

-364 QKEVS
+364 QKDVS

-377 TSIHFKGIFTKSEDA
+377 TSVHFKGIFTKSEDA

-402 AAIANGANAA
+402 AAIANGANAT

-418 LKVSDNTDYNTAAA
+418 LKVSDNTNYNTAAA

-462 TGITEFEKPIT
+462 TRITEFEKPIT

-531 YSTQANAGAGAPQT
+531 YSTEANAGAGAPQT

-692 ATTTTP
+692 ATTSTP

>member
-1 MKKTK
+1 MRKTK

-20 LTVTM
+20 LMVTM
-25 IPAQKVLAED
+25 IPAQKVLAE
-35 GTSGST
+35 GEPAGNP

-46 NLTFQYEDTAL
+46 NLTFQYANNSAEY
-57 GFGYV
+57 GSV
-62 EWKDNA
+62 EWKDND
-68 GDWHTQQKNDT
+68 GKWNKQQTDGT
-79 VTATAVRIKYDHGGQ
+79 VTAIAVRVKCASGGQ

-103 DGKDILKDEAN
+103 AGGDILKDETN
-114 KTALESENG
+114 KTALQSDAG
-123 LTLETDKNYEFQ
+123 LALAPDKNYEFQ

-140 AAGGSGSGEQPPQQP
+140 AAGGSGGEENPP
-155 QPPASQGIE
+155 QPPKPPVSQGIE
-164 LILEGNARDK
+164 LILEGNAKDK
-174 FDTLIAAG
+174 FDEMIATG
-182 DDANNIYVKVND
+182 NDANNIYVKVND
-194 AASYQKI
+194 EASYQKI
-201 SDLMNDSTS
+201 SELTQG
-210 STPLVTVSGGRYQFA
+210 STPQVTVSQDGRYQFA
-225 NTVTKVSLYV
+225 DSVKKISLYV
-235 KYDANYMVQFMPN
+235 KYDTNYMVQFMPDA
-248 VAGMGFSENAP
+248 AGMGFSEKAP

-306 TPVEKLPKDP
+306 TPVAQLPKDP

-321 NAGNKDGGHFAAAP
+321 NAGNKDGGHFAADP

-364 QKEVS
+364 QKDVS

-377 TSIHFKGIFTKSEDA
+377 TSVHFKGIFTKSEDA

-402 AAIANGANAA
+402 AAIANGANAT

-418 LKVSDNTDYNTAAA
+418 LKVSDNTNYNTAAA

-531 YSTQANAGAGAPQT
+531 YSTEANAGAGAPQT

-569 NGANANVVLNV
+569 NGANVNVVLNV

-692 ATTTTP
+692 ATTSTP

>member
-1 MKKTK
+1 MRKTK

-25 IPAQKVLAED
+25 IPAQKVLAE
-35 GTSGST
+35 GEPSG
-41 AESTG
+41 STG
-46 NLTFQYEDTAL
+46 NLTFASFDSTDISLGEVQWKNGNADT
-57 GFGYV
+57 
-62 EWKDNA
+62 
-68 GDWHTQQKNDT
+68 WHTQTTTGD
-79 VTATAVRIKYDHGGQ
+79 VTATNVRIVVKGNANLGQ
-94 LEPGAGLYL
+94 HMALRINGQ
-103 DGKDILKDEAN
+103 DILQTN
-114 KTALESENG
+114 LETLKSNEG
-123 LTLETDKNYEFQ
+123 LTLQADGKYQFEHIEFSS
-135 HIAFI
+135 
-140 AAGGSGSGEQPPQQP
+140 AAGGSGGEENPP
-155 QPPASQGIE
+155 QPPKPPVSQGME
-164 LILEGNARDK
+164 FVLEGNARDK
-174 FDTLIAAG
+174 FGEMIATG
-182 DDANNIYVKVND
+182 NDANNIYVKVNED
-194 AASYQKI
+194 TSYQKI
-201 SDLMNDSTS
+201 NDLIKSKM
-210 STPLVTVSGGRYQFA
+210 VTVSPDGRYQFDKS
-225 NTVTKVSLYV
+225 VTKVSLYV

-293 LEHGTAEIIAVDG
+293 LEHGTAEIIAVNG
-306 TPVEKLPKDP
+306 TPVAQLPKDP

-321 NAGNKDGGHFAAAP
+321 NAGNKDGGHFAADP
-335 GAKITIKLTPDYGYQ
+335 GDKITIKLTPDYGYQ

-364 QKEVS
+364 QKDVS

-377 TSIHFKGIFTKSEDA
+377 TSVHFKGIFTKSEDA

-402 AAIANGANAA
+402 AAIANGANAT

-418 LKVSDNTDYNTAAA
+418 LKVSDNTNYNTAAA

-531 YSTQANAGAGAPQT
+531 YSTEANAGAGAPQT

-569 NGANANVVLNV
+569 NGANVNVVLNV

-660 TVIDGTFDANT
+660 TVIDGTFDAST

-692 ATTTTP
+692 ATTLTP

>member
-20 LTVTM
+20 LMVTM
-25 IPAQKVLAED
+25 IPAQKVLAE
-35 GTSGST
+35 GEAVGNP
-41 AESTG
+41 AESTE
-46 NLTFQYEDTAL
+46 NLTFASFDSTDTSL
-57 GFGYV
+57 GEV
-62 EWKDNA
+62 QWKN
-68 GDWHTQQKNDT
+68 GDADTWHTQTTTGD
-79 VTATAVRIKYDHGGQ
+79 VTATNVRIVVKENANLGQHMALRIGGN
-94 LEPGAGLYL
+94 
-103 DGKDILKDEAN
+103 DILQTNLATLKSEA
-114 KTALESENG
+114 G
-123 LTLETDKNYEFQ
+123 LTLQEDGKYQFEHIEFTS
-135 HIAFI
+135 
-140 AAGGSGSGEQPPQQP
+140 AAGGSGSGEQPP

-164 LILEGNARDK
+164 LILEGNAKDT
-174 FDTLIAAG
+174 FDEMIATG
-182 DDANNIYVKVND
+182 DDANNIYVKVNED
-194 AASYQKI
+194 TSYQKI
-201 SDLMNDSTS
+201 NDLIKSKM
-210 STPLVTVSGGRYQFA
+210 VTVSGGRYQFA
-225 NTVTKVSLYV
+225 ESVKKVSLYV

-306 TPVEKLPKDP
+306 TPVAQLPKDP
-316 DNFAA
+316 DNFAT
-321 NAGNKDGGHFAAAP
+321 NAGNKDGGHFAADP

-377 TSIHFKGIFTKSEDA
+377 TNVHFKGIFTKSEDA

-402 AAIANGANAA
+402 AAIANGANAT

-418 LKVSDNTDYNTAAA
+418 LKVSDNTEYNTAAA

-447 SLNQVV
+447 SLNQIV

-508 VSFATNQFSTYV
+508 ISFATNQFSTYV

>member
-1 MKKTK
+1 MRKTK

-35 GTSGST
+35 GPSRST
-41 AESTG
+41 TENTG

-57 GFGYV
+57 GFGYIQ
-62 EWKDNA
+62 WKDNA
-68 GDWHTQQKNDT
+68 GTWHTQQENGT

-94 LEPGAGLYL
+94 LESGAGLFL
-103 DGKDILKDEAN
+103 GGVNILTDERS
-114 KTALESENG
+114 KTVLESENG
-123 LTLETDKNYEFQ
+123 LVLAEGVNYAFQ

-140 AAGGSGSGEQPPQQP
+140 AAGGSGSGEQPS
-155 QPPASQGIE
+155 QPPASQGIGFV
-164 LILEGNARDK
+164 LEGNAKDT
-174 FDTLIAAG
+174 FDTLIATG

-194 AASYQKI
+194 VASYQKI
-201 SDLMNDSTS
+201 SDLINNNQ
-210 STPLVTVSGGRYQFA
+210 VTVSPDGRYQFDKS
-225 NTVTKVSLYV
+225 VTKVFLYV
-235 KYDANYMVQFMPN
+235 KYDANYMVQFRPN

-293 LEHGTAEIIAVDG
+293 LEHGTAEIIAVNG
-306 TPVEKLPKDP
+306 TPVAELPKDP
-316 DNFAA
+316 YNFAT
-321 NAGNKDGGHFAAAP
+321 NAGNKDGGHFAAVP

-364 QKEVS
+364 QKDVS

-377 TSIHFKGIFTKSEDA
+377 TSVHFKGIFTKSEDTI
-392 VVTTGNTVKN
+392 VTTGNTVKN

-418 LKVSDNTDYNTAAA
+418 LKVSDNTEYNTAAA

-462 TGITEFEKPIT
+462 TGITEFENPIT

>member
-6 GRMRGILSLVLAML
+6 GRMRGILSLVLAL
-20 LTVTM
+20 LLMVTM
-25 IPAQKVLAED
+25 IPAQKVLAE
-35 GTSGST
+35 
-41 AESTG
+41 
-46 NLTFQYEDTAL
+46 
-57 GFGYV
+57 
-62 EWKDNA
+62 
-68 GDWHTQQKNDT
+68 
-79 VTATAVRIKYDHGGQ
+79 
-94 LEPGAGLYL
+94 
-103 DGKDILKDEAN
+103 
-114 KTALESENG
+114 
-123 LTLETDKNYEFQ
+123 
-135 HIAFI
+135 
-140 AAGGSGSGEQPPQQP
+140 GGSGGEENPP
-155 QPPASQGIE
+155 QPPKPPVSQGIE
-164 LILEGNARDK
+164 FVLEGNARDK
-174 FDTLIAAG
+174 FGEMIAAG
-182 DDANNIYVKVND
+182 NDANNIYVKVNED
-194 AASYQKI
+194 TSYQKI
-201 SDLMNDSTS
+201 NDLIKSKM
-210 STPLVTVSGGRYQFA
+210 VTVSQDGRYQFA
-225 NTVTKVSLYV
+225 DSVKKVSLYV

-248 VAGMGFSENAP
+248 VAGIGFSENAP

-293 LEHGTAEIIAVDG
+293 LEHGTAEIIAVNG
-306 TPVEKLPKDP
+306 TPVAQLPKDP

-321 NAGNKDGGHFAAAP
+321 NAGNKDGGHFAADP

-364 QKEVS
+364 QKDVS

-377 TSIHFKGIFTKSEDA
+377 TSVHFKGIFTKSEDA

-402 AAIANGANAA
+402 AAIANGANAT

-418 LKVSDNTDYNTAAA
+418 LKVSDNTNYNTAAA

-531 YSTQANAGAGAPQT
+531 YSTEANAGAGAPQT

-569 NGANANVVLNV
+569 NGANVNVVLNV

-721 LCGCMAVTLVKKKTK
+721 LCGCMAVTARKKEN

>member
-25 IPAQKVLAED
+25 IPAQKVLAE
-35 GTSGST
+35 GE
-41 AESTG
+41 AAG
-46 NLTFQYEDTAL
+46 NLTFASFDSTDTSL
-57 GFGYV
+57 GEV
-62 EWKDNA
+62 QWKNGEADT
-68 GDWHTQQKNDT
+68 WHTQTTKGD
-79 VTATAVRIKYDHGGQ
+79 VTATNVRIVVKGNANLGQ
-94 LEPGAGLYL
+94 HMALRINGQ
-103 DGKDILKDEAN
+103 DILQTN
-114 KTALESENG
+114 LETLKSNGG
-123 LTLETDKNYEFQ
+123 LTLQADGKYQFEHIEFSS
-135 HIAFI
+135 
-140 AAGGSGSGEQPPQQP
+140 AAGGSGGEENPPQTP
-155 QPPASQGIE
+155 KPPVSQEIE
-164 LILEGNARDK
+164 LILEGNAKDK
-174 FDTLIAAG
+174 FDEMIATEN
-182 DDANNIYVKVND
+182 DANNIYVKVND
-194 AASYQKI
+194 EASYQKI
-201 SDLMNDSTS
+201 SDLTKGN
-210 STPLVTVSGGRYQFA
+210 TPQVTVFQDGRYQFA
-225 NTVTKVSLYV
+225 DSVKKVSLYV

-248 VAGMGFSENAP
+248 VAGMGFSEKAP

-306 TPVEKLPKDP
+306 TPVAQLPKDP

-321 NAGNKDGGHFAAAP
+321 NAGNKDGGHFAADP

-364 QKEVS
+364 QKDVS
-369 TFTFTMPD
+369 TFIFTMPD
-377 TSIHFKGIFTKSEDA
+377 TSVHFKGIFTKSEDA

-402 AAIANGANAA
+402 AAIANGANATS
-412 NSGNLE
+412 SGNLE
-418 LKVSDNTDYNTAAA
+418 LKVSDNTNYNTAAA

-545 TFSQTTKELLDA
+545 TFSQTTKELSDA

-569 NGANANVVLNV
+569 NGANVNVVLNV

-721 LCGCMAVTLVKKKTK
+721 LCGCMAVTARKKKIK

>member
-25 IPAQKVLAED
+25 IPAQKVLAGGEM
-35 GTSGST
+35 SGNPT
-41 AESTG
+41 GSTG
-46 NLTFQYEDTAL
+46 NLTFQFANNSAEY
-57 GFGYV
+57 GSV
-62 EWKDNA
+62 EWKDTTGN
-68 GDWHTQQKNDT
+68 WHTQNENGT
-79 VTATAVRIKYDHGGQ
+79 VTAAVVRVKCASGGQ

-103 DGKDILKDEAN
+103 DGKDILTEETN
-114 KTALESENG
+114 KTALQSDAG
-123 LTLETDKNYEFQ
+123 LTLEAGKNYAFQ
-135 HIAFI
+135 NIAFI
-140 AAGGSGSGEQPPQQP
+140 AAGGSGGAIQPPQ
-155 QPPASQGIE
+155 PPVSQGIE
-164 LILEGNARDK
+164 FVLEGNARDK
-174 FDTLIAAG
+174 FGEMIAAG
-182 DDANNIYVKVND
+182 NDANNIYVKVNED
-194 AASYQKI
+194 TPYQKI
-201 SDLMNDSTS
+201 NDLIKSKM
-210 STPLVTVSGGRYQFA
+210 VTVSQDGRYQFA
-225 NTVTKVSLYV
+225 DSVKKVSLYV

-248 VAGMGFSENAP
+248 VAGIGFSENAP

-293 LEHGTAEIIAVDG
+293 LEHGTAEIIAVNG
-306 TPVEKLPKDP
+306 TPVAKLPKDP
-316 DNFAA
+316 DNFAT
-321 NAGNKDGGHFAAAP
+321 NAGNKDGGHFAAVP

-377 TSIHFKGIFTKSEDA
+377 TNVHFKGIFTKSEDA

-402 AAIANGANAA
+402 AAIANGANAT

-418 LKVSDNTDYNTAAA
+418 LKVSDNTNYNTAAA
-432 TALVSDAV
+432 TTLVSDAV

-531 YSTQANAGAGAPQT
+531 YSTQTNAGAGAPQT

-569 NGANANVVLNV
+569 NGANANVILNV
-580 NVKTL
+580 NVKTP

-617 ADRNITDPSSAIGI
+617 SDRIITDPNSAIGI

-660 TVIDGTFDANT
+660 TVIDGTFDAKT

>member
-1 MKKTK
+1 MRKTK
-6 GRMRGILSLVLAML
+6 GRMRGILSLVLAL
-20 LTVTM
+20 LLMVTM
-25 IPAQKVLAED
+25 IPAQKVLAE
-35 GTSGST
+35 GEPAGNPTG
-41 AESTG
+41 STG
-46 NLTFQYEDTAL
+46 NLTFQFANNSAEY
-57 GFGYV
+57 GSV
-62 EWKDNA
+62 EWQDATGNWKK
-68 GDWHTQQKNDT
+68 QQADGT
-79 VTATAVRIKYDHGGQ
+79 VTATAVRVKYNKGGQ
-94 LEPGAGLYL
+94 LEPGAGLFL
-103 DGKDILKDEAN
+103 DGKNILEDKTN
-114 KTALESENG
+114 KTDLESENG
-123 LTLETDKNYEFQ
+123 FTLKTDKNYAFQ

-140 AAGGSGSGEQPPQQP
+140 TAGGSGGEENPP
-155 QPPASQGIE
+155 QPPKPPVSQGIE
-164 LILEGNARDK
+164 FFLEGNAKDK
-174 FDTLIAAG
+174 FDTLIATG
-182 DDANNIYVKVND
+182 DTANNIYVKVNED
-194 AASYQKI
+194 TSYQKI
-201 SDLMNDSTS
+201 NDLIKSKM
-210 STPLVTVSGGRYQFA
+210 VTISPDGRYQFDKS
-225 NTVTKVSLYV
+225 VTKVFLYV

-293 LEHGTAEIIAVDG
+293 LEHGTAEIIAVNG
-306 TPVEKLPKDP
+306 TPVAKLPVDP
-316 DNFAA
+316 TNFAT
-321 NAGNKDGGHFAAAP
+321 NAGNKDGGHFAADP

-350 LSGVQLNG
+350 LSGVKLNG

-364 QKEVS
+364 QKDVS
-369 TFTFTMPD
+369 TFTFTMPN
-377 TSIHFKGIFTKSEDA
+377 TSVHFKGIFTKSEDA

-402 AAIANGANAA
+402 AAIANGANAT

-418 LKVSDNTDYNTAAA
+418 LKVSDNTNYNTAAA

-493 NGKLTALDTT
+493 NGKLTALNTI

-520 IVKKEK
+520 IVKKAK

-531 YSTQANAGAGAPQT
+531 YSTEANAGAGAPQT

-569 NGANANVVLNV
+569 NGANANVILNV

-596 IGKNKMAETYDI
+596 IGRNKMAETYDI

-617 ADRNITDPSSAIGI
+617 ADRIITDPNSAIGI

-660 TVIDGTFDANT
+660 TVIDGTFDAKT

-721 LCGCMAVTLVKKKTK
+721 LCGCMAVTARKKEN

>member
-25 IPAQKVLAED
+25 IPAQKVLAE
-35 GTSGST
+35 GEAAGST
-41 AESTG
+41 AENTG
-46 NLTFQYEDTAL
+46 NLTFASFESTDISHGEVQWKNGDADT
-57 GFGYV
+57 
-62 EWKDNA
+62 
-68 GDWHTQQKNDT
+68 WHTQTTTGD
-79 VTATAVRIKYDHGGQ
+79 VTATNVRIVVKKNANLGQ
-94 LEPGAGLYL
+94 HMALRINGLDILQTNLETLKSNEGLKL
-103 DGKDILKDEAN
+103 QADGKYQFE
-114 KTALESENG
+114 
-123 LTLETDKNYEFQ
+123 
-135 HIAFI
+135 HIGFSS
-140 AAGGSGSGEQPPQQP
+140 AAGGSGGEENPP
-155 QPPASQGIE
+155 QPPKPPVSQGIE
-164 LILEGNARDK
+164 FVLEGNARDK
-174 FDTLIAAG
+174 FGEMIAAG
-182 DDANNIYVKVND
+182 NDANNIYVKVNED
-194 AASYQKI
+194 TSYQKI
-201 SDLMNDSTS
+201 NDLIKSKM
-210 STPLVTVSGGRYQFA
+210 VTVSQDGRYQFA
-225 NTVTKVSLYV
+225 DSVKKVSLYV

-248 VAGMGFSENAP
+248 VAGIGFSENAP

-293 LEHGTAEIIAVDG
+293 LEHGTAEIIAVNG
-306 TPVEKLPKDP
+306 TPVAQLPKDP

-321 NAGNKDGGHFAAAP
+321 NAGNKDGGHFAADP

-364 QKEVS
+364 QKDVS

-377 TSIHFKGIFTKSEDA
+377 TSVHFKGIFTKSEDA

-402 AAIANGANAA
+402 AAIANGANAT

-418 LKVSDNTDYNTAAA
+418 LKVSDNTNYNTAAA

-462 TGITEFEKPIT
+462 TGITEFENPIT

-526 SKTPV
+526 SKTSV
-531 YSTQANAGAGAPQT
+531 YSTEANAGAGAPQT

-569 NGANANVVLNV
+569 NGANVNVVLNV

-617 ADRNITDPSSAIGI
+617 SDRIITDPNSAIGI

-660 TVIDGTFDANT
+660 TVIDGTFDAKT

-692 ATTTTP
+692 ATTLTP

>member
-25 IPAQKVLAED
+25 IPAQKVLAE
-35 GTSGST
+35 GEPAGNPTG
-41 AESTG
+41 STG
-46 NLTFQYEDTAL
+46 NLTFQFANNSAEY
-57 GFGYV
+57 GSV
-62 EWKDNA
+62 EWQDATGNWKK
-68 GDWHTQQKNDT
+68 QQADGT
-79 VTATAVRIKYDHGGQ
+79 VTATAVRVKYNKGGQ
-94 LEPGAGLYL
+94 LEPGAGLFL
-103 DGKDILKDEAN
+103 DGKNILEDKTN
-114 KTALESENG
+114 KTDLESENG
-123 LTLETDKNYEFQ
+123 FTLKTDKNYAFQ

-140 AAGGSGSGEQPPQQP
+140 TAGGSGGEENPP
-155 QPPASQGIE
+155 QPPKPPVSQGIE
-164 LILEGNARDK
+164 FVLEGNARDK
-174 FDTLIAAG
+174 FGEMIAAG
-182 DDANNIYVKVND
+182 NDANNIYVKVNED
-194 AASYQKI
+194 TSYQKI
-201 SDLMNDSTS
+201 NDLIKSKM
-210 STPLVTVSGGRYQFA
+210 VTVSQDGRYQFDKS
-225 NTVTKVSLYV
+225 VTKVSLYV

-248 VAGMGFSENAP
+248 AAGMGFSENAP

-278 ITWAYDDVRYGKDAY
+278 ITWVYDDVRYDKDAY
-293 LEHGTAEIIAVDG
+293 LEHGTAEIIAVNG
-306 TPVEKLPKDP
+306 TPVAQLPKDP

-321 NAGNKDGGHFAAAP
+321 NAGNKDGGHFAADP

-364 QKEVS
+364 QKDVS

-377 TSIHFKGIFTKSEDA
+377 TSVHFKGIFTKSEDA

-418 LKVSDNTDYNTAAA
+418 LKVSDNTEYNTAAA

-531 YSTQANAGAGAPQT
+531 YSTEANAGAGAPQT

-569 NGANANVVLNV
+569 NGANVNVVLNV

>member
-1 MKKTK
+1 
-6 GRMRGILSLVLAML
+6 MRGILSLVLALL

-25 IPAQKVLAED
+25 IPAQKVLAE
-35 GTSGST
+35 GEAAGNP
-41 AESTG
+41 AENAG
-46 NLTFQYEDTAL
+46 NLTFASFDSTDISLGEVQWKNGDADT
-57 GFGYV
+57 
-62 EWKDNA
+62 
-68 GDWHTQQKNDT
+68 WHTQTTTGD
-79 VTATAVRIKYDHGGQ
+79 VTATNVRIVVKKNANLGQ
-94 LEPGAGLYL
+94 HMALRINGQDILQTNLETLKSNEGLVL
-103 DGKDILKDEAN
+103 QADGKYQFEHI
-114 KTALESENG
+114 
-123 LTLETDKNYEFQ
+123 EFSS
-135 HIAFI
+135 
-140 AAGGSGSGEQPPQQP
+140 AAGGSGGEEQQP
-155 QPPASQGIE
+155 QPPQPPVSQGIE
-164 LILEGNARDK
+164 LILEGNAKDK
-174 FDTLIAAG
+174 FDTLIATG
-182 DDANNIYVKVND
+182 DTANNIYVKVND

-201 SDLMNDSTS
+201 SELTQGN
-210 STPLVTVSGGRYQFA
+210 TPQVTVSPDGRYQFA
-225 NTVTKVSLYV
+225 EFVKTVSLYV

-293 LEHGTAEIIAVDG
+293 LEHGTAEIIAVNG
-306 TPVEKLPKDP
+306 TPVAQLPKDP
-316 DNFAA
+316 DNFAT
-321 NAGNKDGGHFAAAP
+321 NAGNKDGGHFAAVP

-364 QKEVS
+364 QNDVS

-377 TSIHFKGIFTKSEDA
+377 TSVHFKGIFTKSEDA

-402 AAIANGANAA
+402 AAIANGANAT

-418 LKVSDNTDYNTAAA
+418 LKVSDNTNYNTAAA

-685 LVYEDVA
+685 LVYEDVV

-721 LCGCMAVTLVKKKTK
+721 LCGCMAVMLVKRKTK

>member
-6 GRMRGILSLVLAML
+6 GRVRGILSLVLAML

-25 IPAQKVLAED
+25 IPAQKVLAE
-35 GTSGST
+35 GEAAGNPTG
-41 AESTG
+41 STG
-46 NLTFQYEDTAL
+46 NLTFASFDSTDISLGEVQWKNGDADT
-57 GFGYV
+57 
-62 EWKDNA
+62 
-68 GDWHTQQKNDT
+68 WHTQTTTGD
-79 VTATAVRIKYDHGGQ
+79 VTATNVRIVVKENANLGQ
-94 LEPGAGLYL
+94 HMALRINGQDILQTNLETLKSDEGLKL
-103 DGKDILKDEAN
+103 QADGKYQFE
-114 KTALESENG
+114 
-123 LTLETDKNYEFQ
+123 
-135 HIAFI
+135 HIGFSS
-140 AAGGSGSGEQPPQQP
+140 AAGGSGGEENPP
-155 QPPASQGIE
+155 QPPKPPVSQGIE
-164 LILEGNARDK
+164 FVLEGNARDK
-174 FDTLIAAG
+174 FGEMIAAG
-182 DDANNIYVKVND
+182 NDANNIYVKVNED
-194 AASYQKI
+194 TSYQKI
-201 SDLMNDSTS
+201 NDLIKSKM
-210 STPLVTVSGGRYQFA
+210 VTVSPDGRYQFDKS
-225 NTVTKVSLYV
+225 VTKVSLYV

-248 VAGMGFSENAP
+248 VAGRGFSENAP

-293 LEHGTAEIIAVDG
+293 LEHGTAEIIAVNG
-306 TPVEKLPKDP
+306 TPVAKLPVDP
-316 DNFAA
+316 TNFAT
-321 NAGNKDGGHFAAAP
+321 NAGNKDGGHFAADP
-335 GAKITIKLTPDYGYQ
+335 GDKITIKLTPDYGYQ

-364 QKEVS
+364 QKDVS
-369 TFTFTMPD
+369 TFTFTMPN
-377 TSIHFKGIFTKSEDA
+377 TSVHFKGIFTKSEDT

-418 LKVSDNTDYNTAAA
+418 LKVSDNTEYNTAAA

-462 TGITEFEKPIT
+462 TEITEFEKPIT

-531 YSTQANAGAGAPQT
+531 YSTEANAGAGAPQT

-569 NGANANVVLNV
+569 NGANVNVVLNV

-617 ADRNITDPSSAIGI
+617 SDRIITDPNSAIGI

>member
-1 MKKTK
+1 MRKTK

-20 LTVTM
+20 LMVTM
-25 IPAQKVLAED
+25 IPAQKVLAE
-35 GTSGST
+35 
-41 AESTG
+41 
-46 NLTFQYEDTAL
+46 
-57 GFGYV
+57 
-62 EWKDNA
+62 
-68 GDWHTQQKNDT
+68 
-79 VTATAVRIKYDHGGQ
+79 
-94 LEPGAGLYL
+94 
-103 DGKDILKDEAN
+103 
-114 KTALESENG
+114 
-123 LTLETDKNYEFQ
+123 
-135 HIAFI
+135 
-140 AAGGSGSGEQPPQQP
+140 GGSGGEENPP
-155 QPPASQGIE
+155 QPPKPPVSQGIE
-164 LILEGNARDK
+164 LILEGNAKDK
-174 FDTLIAAG
+174 FDEMIATEN
-182 DDANNIYVKVND
+182 DANNIYVKVND
-194 AASYQKI
+194 EASYQKI
-201 SDLMNDSTS
+201 SDLTKGN
-210 STPLVTVSGGRYQFA
+210 TPQVTVFQDGRYQFDKS
-225 NTVTKVSLYV
+225 VTKVSLYV

-293 LEHGTAEIIAVDG
+293 LEHGTAEIIAVNG
-306 TPVEKLPKDP
+306 TPVAQLPKDP

-321 NAGNKDGGHFAAAP
+321 NAGNKDGGHFAADP

-364 QKEVS
+364 QKDVS
-369 TFTFTMPD
+369 TFTFTMPN
-377 TSIHFKGIFTKSEDA
+377 TSVHFKGIFTKSEDA

-402 AAIANGANAA
+402 AAIANGANAT

-418 LKVSDNTDYNTAAA
+418 LKVSDNTNYNTAAA

-531 YSTQANAGAGAPQT
+531 YSTEANAGAGAPQT

-569 NGANANVVLNV
+569 NGANVNVVLNV

-721 LCGCMAVTLVKKKTK
+721 LCGCMAVTARKKKIK

>member
-1 MKKTK
+1 MRKTK

-20 LTVTM
+20 LMVTM
-25 IPAQKVLAED
+25 IPAQKVLAE
-35 GTSGST
+35 
-41 AESTG
+41 
-46 NLTFQYEDTAL
+46 
-57 GFGYV
+57 
-62 EWKDNA
+62 
-68 GDWHTQQKNDT
+68 
-79 VTATAVRIKYDHGGQ
+79 
-94 LEPGAGLYL
+94 
-103 DGKDILKDEAN
+103 
-114 KTALESENG
+114 
-123 LTLETDKNYEFQ
+123 
-135 HIAFI
+135 
-140 AAGGSGSGEQPPQQP
+140 GGSGGEENPP
-155 QPPASQGIE
+155 QPPKPPVSQGIE

-174 FDTLIAAG
+174 FGEMIAAG
-182 DDANNIYVKVND
+182 NDANNIYVKVNED
-194 AASYQKI
+194 TSYQKI
-201 SDLMNDSTS
+201 NDLIKSKM
-210 STPLVTVSGGRYQFA
+210 VTVSGGRYQFDKS
-225 NTVTKVSLYV
+225 VTKVSLYV

-248 VAGMGFSENAP
+248 AAGTGFSENTP
-259 LVLDGSGSQHI
+259 LVLNSPCSQHI

-278 ITWAYDDVRYGKDAY
+278 ITWAYDVRHGKDAY
-293 LEHGTAEIIAVDG
+293 LEHGTAEIIAVNG
-306 TPVEKLPKDP
+306 TPVAKLPVDP
-316 DNFAA
+316 TNFAT
-321 NAGNKDGGHFAAAP
+321 NAGNKDGGHFAADP
-335 GAKITIKLTPDYGYQ
+335 GDKITIKLTPDYGYQ
-350 LSGVQLNG
+350 LSGVKLNG
-358 GATLEA
+358 GAMLEA
-364 QKEVS
+364 QKDVS
-369 TFTFTMPD
+369 TFTFTMPN

-531 YSTQANAGAGAPQT
+531 YSTEANAGAGAPQT

-569 NGANANVVLNV
+569 NGANVNVVLNV

>member
-1 MKKTK
+1 MRKTK

-20 LTVTM
+20 LMVTM
-25 IPAQKVLAED
+25 IPAQKVLAE
-35 GTSGST
+35 GETAGNT
-41 AESTG
+41 AENTG

-57 GFGYV
+57 GFGYIQ
-62 EWKDNA
+62 WKDNA
-68 GDWHTQQKNDT
+68 GTWHTQQENGT

-94 LEPGAGLYL
+94 LESGAGLFL
-103 DGKDILKDEAN
+103 GGVNILTDERS
-114 KTALESENG
+114 KTVLESENG
-123 LTLETDKNYEFQ
+123 LVLAEGVNYAFQ

-140 AAGGSGSGEQPPQQP
+140 AAGGSGSGEQPS
-155 QPPASQGIE
+155 QPPASQGIGFV
-164 LILEGNARDK
+164 LEGNAKDT
-174 FDTLIAAG
+174 FDTLIATG

-194 AASYQKI
+194 VASYQKI
-201 SDLMNDSTS
+201 SDLINNNQ
-210 STPLVTVSGGRYQFA
+210 VTVSPDGRYQFA
-225 NTVTKVSLYV
+225 ESVKKVSLYV

-293 LEHGTAEIIAVDG
+293 LEHGTAEIIAVNG
-306 TPVEKLPKDP
+306 TPVAKLPMDP
-316 DNFAA
+316 DNFAT
-321 NAGNKDGGHFAAAP
+321 NAGNKDGGHFAAVP

-364 QKEVS
+364 QKDVS
-369 TFTFTMPD
+369 TFTFTMPN
-377 TSIHFKGIFTKSEDA
+377 TSVHFKGIFTKSEDA
-392 VVTTGNTVKN
+392 IVTTGNTVKN

-418 LKVSDNTDYNTAAA
+418 LKVSDNTEYNTAAA

-569 NGANANVVLNV
+569 NGANVNVVLNV

-721 LCGCMAVTLVKKKTK
+721 LCGCMAVTARKKEN

>member
-6 GRMRGILSLVLAML
+6 GRMRGILSLVLAL
-20 LTVTM
+20 LLMVTM
-25 IPAQKVLAED
+25 IPAQKVLAE
-35 GTSGST
+35 
-41 AESTG
+41 
-46 NLTFQYEDTAL
+46 
-57 GFGYV
+57 
-62 EWKDNA
+62 
-68 GDWHTQQKNDT
+68 
-79 VTATAVRIKYDHGGQ
+79 
-94 LEPGAGLYL
+94 
-103 DGKDILKDEAN
+103 
-114 KTALESENG
+114 
-123 LTLETDKNYEFQ
+123 
-135 HIAFI
+135 
-140 AAGGSGSGEQPPQQP
+140 GGSGGEENPP
-155 QPPASQGIE
+155 QPPKPPVSQGIE
-164 LILEGNARDK
+164 FVLEGNARDK
-174 FDTLIAAG
+174 FGEMIAAG
-182 DDANNIYVKVND
+182 NDANNIYVKVNED
-194 AASYQKI
+194 TSYQKI
-201 SDLMNDSTS
+201 NDLIKSKM
-210 STPLVTVSGGRYQFA
+210 VTVSQDGRYQFA
-225 NTVTKVSLYV
+225 DSVKKVSLYV

-248 VAGMGFSENAP
+248 VAGIGFSENAP

-293 LEHGTAEIIAVDG
+293 LEHGTAEIIAVNG
-306 TPVEKLPKDP
+306 TPVAQLPKDP

-321 NAGNKDGGHFAAAP
+321 NAGNKDGGHFAADP
-335 GAKITIKLTPDYGYQ
+335 GVKITIKLTPDYGYQ

-364 QKEVS
+364 QKDVS

-377 TSIHFKGIFTKSEDA
+377 TSVHFKGIFTKSEDA

-402 AAIANGANAA
+402 AAIANGANAT

-418 LKVSDNTDYNTAAA
+418 LKVSDNTNYNTAAA

-531 YSTQANAGAGAPQT
+531 YSTEANAGAGAPQT

-569 NGANANVVLNV
+569 NGANVNVVLNV

-721 LCGCMAVTLVKKKTK
+721 LCGCMAVTARKKEN